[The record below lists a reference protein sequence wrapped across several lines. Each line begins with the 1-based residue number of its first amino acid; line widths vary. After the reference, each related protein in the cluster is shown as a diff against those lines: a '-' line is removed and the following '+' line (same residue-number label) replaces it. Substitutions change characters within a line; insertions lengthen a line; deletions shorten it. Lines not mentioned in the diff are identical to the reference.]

1 MANRAATLDKNIFT
15 IADLKREGSAKIPKM
30 YRDYYNEGAMEM
42 ESLIENEQAYRR
54 YKIRPRILVDVDKFD
69 TSTEIFGVKV
79 PFPLGFSPSAMH
91 RLAHPEGELATSRAA
106 ASQGICMGLS
116 SYSTTSLEEVAA
128 QGTGNPYFVQVC
140 VLKDRRTTSQLLK
153 RAEKAGYKAVAVSV
167 DVPVLGRR
175 LNEMRNEFILPG
187 EMEFPNILSNGA
199 AEFSGTNEATAYDA
213 SLSWDN
219 AIPWLKE
226 DTLMQIWLKGVNT
239 AEDVA
244 LAIQYG
250 VNGIIISNHGG
261 RQLDGV
267 PATLDTLRE
276 CAPIAK
282 GRIGIVVDGG
292 IRQGS
297 DIFKALA
304 LGAEHCFV
312 GRIPIWGLGYNGQ
325 EGVELAIKI
334 LLQEFAITMRLAGC
348 ASIKDI
354 TSSHLAILNRDGIL
368 AKL

>member
-30 YRDYYNEGAMEM
+30 YRGRRGSQLS
-42 ESLIENEQAYRR
+42 SLIENEQAYRR

-128 QGTGNPYFVQVC
+128 EGTGNPYFVQVC
-140 VLKDRRTTSQLLK
+140 VLKDRRTTLQLLK

-199 AEFSGTNEATAYDA
+199 AEFSGTNEATAY
-213 SLSWDN
+213 
-219 AIPWLKE
+219 
-226 DTLMQIWLKGVNT
+226 
-239 AEDVA
+239 
-244 LAIQYG
+244 
-250 VNGIIISNHGG
+250 
-261 RQLDGV
+261 
-267 PATLDTLRE
+267 
-276 CAPIAK
+276 
-282 GRIGIVVDGG
+282 
-292 IRQGS
+292 
-297 DIFKALA
+297 
-304 LGAEHCFV
+304 
-312 GRIPIWGLGYNGQ
+312 GRIP
-325 EGVELAIKI
+325 
-334 LLQEFAITMRLAGC
+334 
-348 ASIKDI
+348 
-354 TSSHLAILNRDGIL
+354 
-368 AKL
+368 